1 MTDLSDLTLLQILP
15 ESIRSD
21 EQVQAMAE
29 ALQTDID
36 SINAL
41 IPTIELYSRIDELP
55 EPILRMLAWEHRV
68 YRNEWALAQTIEAK
82 RDLIRNSF
90 ELNQRRGTRQSLERV
105 LSLLDVDAS
114 VQEWFEYGGDPYR
127 FKVNVLSIGGQAL
140 TAAQFDQVARLV
152 DQYKPLRSWLDSIDS
167 VLEADEVNGYYG
179 VANTVSGV
187 YNLYAFESRSGVV
200 EAHFAAARSLSATLE
215 VKPDAS

>member
-15 ESIRSD
+15 DSIRGD

-29 ALQTDID
+29 ALQPDID
-36 SINAL
+36 ALNAL

-68 YRNEWALAQTIEAK
+68 YKNEWALAQTIEAK
-82 RDLIRNSF
+82 RDLVRNSF

-114 VQEWFEYGGDPYR
+114 VQEWFEYGGEPYR
-127 FKVNVLSIGGQAL
+127 FKVNVLSIGGQSL
-140 TAAQFDQVARLV
+140 TAEQFAQVNAIV
-152 DQYKPLRSWLDSIDS
+152 EQYKPLRAALETIDS
-167 VLEADEVNGYYG
+167 TLESDDVYGYFG
-179 VANTVSGV
+179 AANTISGV
-187 YNLYAFESRSGVV
+187 YDLFAFEERSATVNAYFG
-200 EAHFAAARSLSATLE
+200 AARTLAIKLE
-215 VKPDAS
+215 VRPA